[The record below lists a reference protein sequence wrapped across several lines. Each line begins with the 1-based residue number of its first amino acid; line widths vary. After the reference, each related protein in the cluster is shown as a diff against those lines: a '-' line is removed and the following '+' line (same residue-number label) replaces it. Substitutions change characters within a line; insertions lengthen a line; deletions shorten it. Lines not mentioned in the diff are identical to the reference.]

1 MTRQEQYKQACEALQ
16 PEVTAEDIYQRAERE
31 ETGRHRRRAYLP
43 ALVAAVLV
51 LLIGS
56 VAAAGIAGGWLTPL
70 VQNAEDYPGFE
81 DTVEFYDS
89 TVEFNGI
96 QYTLDKVLAENNSVF
111 FQVTAKAEPDKLAKM
126 MPFSYF
132 AFEGNWLPGYEQFG
146 FNGTSRRLDDGSDPS
161 VQVILYYADLDVPKS
176 DSAGRQLRLML
187 RDPETGECAP
197 WAEFTTN
204 DGAVREVT
212 LIDGS
217 IAELGSFSLQIRGNA
232 FFRIWEEYPRAD
244 DDLGGVILKDG
255 TVVHFIAGGGTGT
268 DAINGI
274 AVEEDGLENDLYEC
288 AVDPYDIVQIY
299 YGDLH
304 YKILP

>member
-1 MTRQEQYKQACEALQ
+1 MTNQEHYKLACEALQ
-16 PEVTAEDIYQRAERE
+16 PETSAEDIYQRAERNTTE
-31 ETGRHRRRAYLP
+31 RHRSRAYLP
-43 ALVAAVLV
+43 ALIAAVVALLV
-51 LLIGS
+51 LTVGAVGLS
-56 VAAAGIAGGWLTPL
+56 GGWLTSL

-111 FQVTAKAEPDKLAKM
+111 FQVTAKAEPDKLARM

-132 AFEGNWLPGYEQFG
+132 AFEGNWLPGYDLIG
-146 FNGTSRRLDDGSDPS
+146 FNGTARRLDDGSDPS
-161 VQVILYYADLDVPKS
+161 VQVMLYYADLDVPKS

-217 IAELGSFSLQIRGNA
+217 VAELGSFSLQIRGNA
-232 FFRIWEEYPRAD
+232 FFRIWEEYPTD
-244 DDLGGVILKDG
+244 EMGGVILKDG

-268 DAINGI
+268 DAINGVP
-274 AVEEDGLENDLYEC
+274 VEEDGLENDLYEC
-288 AVDPYDIVQIY
+288 AVDPYDIVQIF